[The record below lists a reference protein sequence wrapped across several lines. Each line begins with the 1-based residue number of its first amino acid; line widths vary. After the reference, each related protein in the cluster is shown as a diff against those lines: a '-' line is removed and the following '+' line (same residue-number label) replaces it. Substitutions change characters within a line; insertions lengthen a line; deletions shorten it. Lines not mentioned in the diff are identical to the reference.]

1 MSRRN
6 SRRPQ
11 NLKASALFLAV
22 LAALPLAAHAIDP
35 AQRKLLDENWDFDVA
50 LALPGVG
57 RFRASFYKQQRG
69 WDGVFRTI
77 PPEPPTLESL
87 GLPAS
92 LSKLTDYHQGLV
104 LVTGPAGPSPPKN
117 ET

>member
-35 AQRKLLDENWDFDVA
+35 ASPMQVRVPNHAFDPLLEGEPALSLDQRFDGHEAGLRLVQ
-50 LALPGVG
+50 
-57 RFRASFYKQQRG
+57 F
-69 WDGVFRTI
+69 DGAI
-77 PPEPPTLESL
+77 DD
-87 GLPAS
+87 A
-92 LSKLTDYHQGLV
+92 
-104 LVTGPAGPSPPKN
+104 
-117 ET
+117 